1 VIRNHRGGAD
11 YKNPPRRACQFLKS
25 KIQRDERMRRII
37 SLVVLIVFIAI
48 SSAGLAFFMI
58 KVNKAGVLLS
68 GKVSEIEKCPQKA
81 LVTLSLPDGQSFR
94 FSSTNQKL
102 NGVHV
107 GDRITVS
114 YVKGRA
120 AYIKKTGM
128 KMAKT
133 GPG

>member
-1 VIRNHRGGAD
+1 
-11 YKNPPRRACQFLKS
+11 
-25 KIQRDERMRRII
+25 MRRMIGL
-37 SLVVLIVFIAI
+37 LVVLVFVVI
-48 SSAGLAFFMI
+48 SSAGLAFLMI
-58 KVNKAGVLLS
+58 QVNKAGVLLS
-68 GKVSEIEKCPQKA
+68 GKVTEIEKCPQKS

-102 NGVHV
+102 NGVQV

-114 YVKGRA
+114 DVKGRA